1 MSLLN
6 WFKNTISPAPSPR
19 LRDIVSRVLAFLRT
33 QPTDQEFRPK
43 IVAKAIG
50 EPPAVASMALGILRD
65 QGLLEEHYGVHCG
78 VNSKQLNSYTC
89 IKDIP
94 KSLPC
99 EDCEESHST
108 LHNDSFVDI
117 YYTVKAEEM
126 ARLLASAAIAA

>member
-19 LRDIVSRVLAFLRT
+19 LREIVSRALAFLQT

-50 EPPAVASMALGILRD
+50 EPTAVALMALGILRD

-78 VNSKQLNSYTC
+78 VNSKQLKSYRC

-99 EDCEESHST
+99 EDCEKSHSI
-108 LHNDSFVDI
+108 LHGKAFVDI
-117 YYTVKAEEM
+117 YYTVNTEEM
-126 ARLLASAAIAA
+126 ERLLASVSIAA